1 MTGPALSVA
10 LLVLLAGPPGSGA
23 PPSPLAPQTDS
34 LIASARRAAAAW
46 QRHDFAALV
55 AGSPGVMIRLGG
67 AEPSAPVG
75 RAQAAQTLES
85 FAGGAVE
92 ISLEVLSVREVDGAR
107 AFTEVER
114 TYAVRGTGARQV
126 QTLYFGWRREGGGYR
141 LVEVR
146 LVP

>member
-1 MTGPALSVA
+1 V
-10 LLVLLAGPPGSGA
+10 
-23 PPSPLAPQTDS
+23 
-34 LIASARRAAAAW
+34 AAAW

-67 AEPSAPVG
+67 PEPSAPVG

-92 ISLEVLSVREVDGAR
+92 ISLQVLSVREVDGAR
-107 AFTEVER
+107 AFTEVAR
-114 TYAVRGTGARQV
+114 TYAVRGTGARRV

>member
-1 MTGPALSVA
+1 VTGPALSVV
-10 LLVLLAGPPGSGA
+10 LLALLAGPPGSGA
-23 PPSPLAPQTDS
+23 PPSPLVPQTDS

-46 QRHDFAALV
+46 QRHDFGALV

-114 TYAVRGTGARQV
+114 TYAARGAGARQV